1 MFRPQRGEI
10 GVGPET
16 APRGARNPF
25 FGASLVADPCFDP
38 RLAVRD
44 QYFLDR
50 LLAVTDTNEGDYAS
64 ISGLVGT
71 NPHKLQVTA
80 IDGRLQRVAT
90 ATDNFDC
97 RQSHFAAIGQQ
108 HRPPVANDSASSG
121 CKIPAFSLR
130 AETVGY
136 AMDKTVRN
144 VANEK
149 FFGKSVNPQ

>member
-1 MFRPQRGEI
+1 LSPI
-10 GVGPET
+10 L
-16 APRGARNPF
+16 
-25 FGASLVADPCFDP
+25 ASTRAWPC
-38 RLAVRD
+38 AI
-44 QYFLDR
+44 
-50 LLAVTDTNEGDYAS
+50 S
-64 ISGLVGT
+64 ISWIACWLSPTRTKATTRPYRAVGT